1 MRLIEEKRK
10 FKEKENDNKMKIKQ
24 LVSKIENEKDKRL
37 FELTNYTELK
47 KKVLYL
53 QFKIGILESW
63 AKKKNK
69 WVDIWK

>member
-1 MRLIEEKRK
+1 LDEKRR

-47 KKVLYL
+47 KKVR
-53 QFKIGILESW
+53 IILSLHILNNNLMYRTWNLE
-63 AKKKNK
+63 KE
-69 WVDIWK
+69 

>member
-1 MRLIEEKRK
+1 LRLIEEKRK